1 MKKRINELHKYVQSS
16 KIEDRQL
23 TWELEK
29 IDIELR
35 EMVIIPKWWLIFAGI
50 VFGAGLI
57 AMIANFF

>member
-1 MKKRINELHKYVQSS
+1 MMKKRLK
-16 KIEDRQL
+16 
-23 TWELEK
+23 ELEERFYYSPENSAARLTEINK
-29 IDIELR
+29 ELR